1 MKRILPAFLLL
12 AVSGCYWELADEK
25 YFNQPPDKDG
35 RYASGHKTV
44 WNDKDAKV
52 GYVEIQTSWVAGSK
66 ESHEDYFVKDTN
78 NNLLGFI
85 TEKGSTYRFKRGS
98 SETVHVGNY
107 TLDDGIRTLL
117 GVSSRIDLRST
128 KIED

>member
-1 MKRILPAFLLL
+1 MKRILSAVLLV
-12 AVSGCYWELADEK
+12 AVAGCTFELTDEK
-25 YFNQPPDKDG
+25 YFNKPPEKDG

-44 WNDKDAKV
+44 WNDKNAKI

-66 ESHEDYFVKDTN
+66 DTHEDYFVKDPN
-78 NNLLGFI
+78 NNLVGFI
-85 TEKGSTYRFKRGS
+85 TEKGTTYRFKRGS

-107 TLDDGIRTLL
+107 TLDDGIRMLL
-117 GVSSRIDLRST
+117 GVGSRIELRST